1 MTRSA
6 SKLLVLAL
14 LAAINLAWPICANAL
29 QVLEGA
35 EGELLVGKI
44 SLKEATRLTID
55 KERVKYLRFSEGDL
69 IVERD
74 DDNGQMF
81 IRPGDFSGKPINM
94 FVSDEKGR
102 TYGLLLQP
110 VDMPAD
116 SIVVRERGYLRQSG
130 GTRLEKAGS
139 YERVIKNMVLA
150 MASDAQPSGVEIREV
165 KEEIPLWKES
175 RLVLQRL
182 YLAASI
188 VGEKYLLANTGTS
201 PMTMAEQELFRKG
214 VMSVSIENMNLAP
227 GETTN
232 IFVVRERKLNE

>member
-1 MTRSA
+1 MTRLA
-6 SKLLVLAL
+6 SKLPALAL
-14 LAAINLAWPICANAL
+14 LAAISLAPLCASAL

-35 EGELLVGKI
+35 EGELLTGKI
-44 SLKEATRLTID
+44 SQREPTRLTID
-55 KERVKYLRFSEGDL
+55 RERIKYLRYSEGDL

-81 IRPGDFSGKPINM
+81 IRPGDFSGKPINV
-94 FVSDEKGR
+94 FVSNEKGR

-116 SIVVRERGYLRQSG
+116 SIVVRERGGLRQAG

-150 MASDAQPSGVEIREV
+150 MASDAQPAGVEIRETTE
-165 KEEIPLWKES
+165 KIGLWKDS
-175 RLVLQRL
+175 WLVLQRL
-182 YLAASI
+182 YLATNI
-188 VGEKYLLANTGTS
+188 VGEKYLLTNAGIS
-201 PMTMAEQELFRKG
+201 AMTMAEQELFRKG
-214 VMSVSIENMNLAP
+214 VLAVSIENMNLAP

-232 IFVVRERKLNE
+232 IFVVRERKFNE